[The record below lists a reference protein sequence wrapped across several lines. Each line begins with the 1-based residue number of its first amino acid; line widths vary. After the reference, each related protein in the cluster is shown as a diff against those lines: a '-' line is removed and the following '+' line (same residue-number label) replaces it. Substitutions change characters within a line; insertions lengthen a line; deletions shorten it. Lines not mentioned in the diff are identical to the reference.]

1 MGLVEKFNSAL
12 EFASNERELD
22 SFLKNHLELIE
33 ALNEHSWNCVLPKS
47 QFPIGTNFVA
57 DYIVLSACSGY
68 WNCVLIEMQSHK
80 DPIYI
85 KNGEE
90 SAGLREA
97 RKQISDWKIW
107 IDENEPAFRAQLADF
122 AKDEV
127 AQCNRL
133 THTKAS
139 TELRDPKT
147 CVFYKY
153 KVLIGRRSFL
163 DVERNKQRSY
173 SSGFEIVT
181 FDRLLDRARKIDELN
196 DSIARTKI

>member
-1 MGLVEKFNSAL
+1 MGLEEKLKTVL
-12 EFASNERELD
+12 ENASNELEID
-22 SFLKNHLELIE
+22 SFLKKHLELIFE
-33 ALNEHSWNCVLPKS
+33 LNEHSWNCVLPKS
-47 QFPIGTNFVA
+47 QFPMGTKYVA
-57 DYIVLSACSGY
+57 DYIILSACSGY
-68 WNCVLIEMQSHK
+68 WNCVLIEMQSHRDHIFTK
-80 DPIYI
+80 
-85 KNGEE
+85 KGEE

-97 RKQISDWKIW
+97 RKQINDWSIW

-127 AQCNRL
+127 AQCNRP

-153 KVLIGRRSFL
+153 KVLIGRRVCL

-173 SSGFEIVT
+173 SSGLEIVT

-196 DSIARTKI
+196 DYLAKAK